1 MDEVELSVYL
11 SSQSLDEIHL
21 TASYCVVLYSA
32 GCYCLFPDV
41 VRERIV
47 VVSVIDFFFE
57 FRPLML
63 SKLKKLNNQRFL
75 YLPRR

>member
-1 MDEVELSVYL
+1 VDEVELSVYL

-47 VVSVIDFFFE
+47 VVSVIDFFF
-57 FRPLML
+57 
-63 SKLKKLNNQRFL
+63 
-75 YLPRR
+75 